1 MLFSFASV
9 AVSLWLGLVAV
20 ACLHRLWR
28 AAANDGSGY
37 GHRDYP
43 RAPGENRGRH
53 RDPDPEGLISIACRS
68 LANASHA
75 IVNVVRTGLS
85 RAAGWISR
93 KFCFSKLFRRSVGR
107 LSPTPLG
114 MSNEVPGSQPVPPKS
129 DSPKT
134 LPSNQSGGAAAKRK
148 RATRIS
154 RQTAENRT
162 ESSQPR
168 QRKMNKQAAGTAS
181 KLRKDHSEKKS
192 RKMDNVATN
201 TAKKAARTK
210 TKISPRSSA
219 SLSPKIS
226 L

>member
-37 GHRDYP
+37 SHRDYP
-43 RAPGENRGRH
+43 RAPGENRHRH
-53 RDPDPEGLISIACRS
+53 RDPDSEGMIAIACRS
-68 LANASHA
+68 LANAWRA
-75 IVNVVRTGLS
+75 IINVVRTRLS
-85 RAAGWISR
+85 RAAGWVSR
-93 KFCFSKLFRRSVGR
+93 TFCFSKLFRRSAER
-107 LSPTPLG
+107 LSPTPFG
-114 MSNEVPGSQPVPPKS
+114 ISNEMPGSQPVPPKS
-129 DSPKT
+129 ESSKT
-134 LPSNQSGGAAAKRK
+134 LPSNQSDGAARRK

-192 RKMDNVATN
+192 RNMDNVATN

>member
-9 AVSLWLGLVAV
+9 AVSLWLGLLAV

-43 RAPGENRGRH
+43 RASGENRHRH
-53 RDPDPEGLISIACRS
+53 RDPDSEGLIAIACRS
-68 LANASHA
+68 LANASRA
-75 IVNVVRTGLS
+75 IINVVQMRLS

-93 KFCFSKLFRRSVGR
+93 NFSKLFRRSVDR
-107 LSPTPLG
+107 LSPTPPSI
-114 MSNEVPGSQPVPPKS
+114 SNEVPGSQPVPPKS
-129 DSPKT
+129 ESPKT
-134 LPSNQSGGAAAKRK
+134 LPSNQSDEVARRK

-154 RQTAENRT
+154 RKTAESRT
-162 ESSQPR
+162 EFSQPR
-168 QRKMNKQAAGTAS
+168 QRKMNKQAAGAAS
-181 KLRKDHSEKKS
+181 RLRKDQSEKKS
-192 RKMDNVATN
+192 RKMDKDATN
-201 TAKKAARTK
+201 TAKKPARTK
-210 TKISPRSSA
+210 TKISAASSA

>member
-1 MLFSFASV
+1 MLFSFTSV

-43 RAPGENRGRH
+43 RASGENRHRH
-53 RDPDPEGLISIACRS
+53 RDPDSEGLIAIACRS
-68 LANASHA
+68 LANASRA
-75 IVNVVRTGLS
+75 IINVVQTRLS

-93 KFCFSKLFRRSVGR
+93 NFSFSKLFRRSVDR
-107 LSPTPLG
+107 LSPTPLSI
-114 MSNEVPGSQPVPPKS
+114 SNEVPGSQPVPTKS
-129 DSPKT
+129 ESPKT
-134 LPSNQSGGAAAKRK
+134 LPSNQSDGAARRK

-154 RQTAENRT
+154 RKTAESRT
-162 ESSQPR
+162 EFSQPR
-168 QRKMNKQAAGTAS
+168 QRKMNKQAAGAAS
-181 KLRKDHSEKKS
+181 KLRKDQSAKKS
-192 RKMDNVATN
+192 RKMDKDATN
-201 TAKKAARTK
+201 TAKKPARTK
-210 TKISPRSSA
+210 TKISAASSA

>member
-37 GHRDYP
+37 GHRDYS
-43 RAPGENRGRH
+43 RASGENRHRH
-53 RDPDPEGLISIACRS
+53 GDPDSEGLITVACRS
-68 LANASHA
+68 LANAWRA
-75 IVNVVRTGLS
+75 IVNAVQTRLS
-85 RAAGWISR
+85 RGAGWISR
-93 KFCFSKLFRRSVGR
+93 NFSKLFRRSVDP
-107 LSPTPLG
+107 LSPKPLG
-114 MSNEVPGSQPVPPKS
+114 ISKEVPASQPVPLKS
-129 DSPKT
+129 ESPNT
-134 LPSNQSGGAAAKRK
+134 LPSNQSDGAARSK

-154 RQTAENRT
+154 RQTAESRT
-162 ESSQPR
+162 EFSQPR

-181 KLRKDHSEKKS
+181 KFRKDHSEKNS
-192 RKMDNVATN
+192 RKMNKVATN
-201 TAKKAARTK
+201 TAKKTGRTK
-210 TKISPRSSA
+210 TKISAASSA